1 MARRR
6 TWTDEDLIAAIDGA
20 SSISEVVRQL
30 RLSHGGAAFV
40 TVRARI
46 EQLGLEPPSRKRA
59 RRDPQPTAA
68 SRERTDRGR
77 RRWSDHELRA
87 AVAGSSSLRQVFLAL
102 GLAVGGSQWAV
113 VRARIKHLDCD
124 TSHWDHPLDPPRAI
138 THAGAVEVLMAA
150 DLPRLLSRCRS
161 RAELLRSVGLTPSA
175 TTYRAL
181 RRVLEV
187 SDIRGDVPALQ
198 RPPGRRRRSLEE
210 ILVRD
215 SDWTNTARLRERLI
229 EEGLREAR
237 CEACGLDRWRG
248 EPAPLQL
255 DHIDGDRR
263 NNLIDNLRI
272 LCANCHA
279 LTATWCSRNRGHD
292 GQGEE
297 ATR

>member
-6 TWTDEDLIAAIDGA
+6 TWTDEDLIAALDGA
-20 SSISEVVRQL
+20 ASMTEVVRQL

-46 EQLGLEPPSRKRA
+46 EQLGLEPPARERA
-59 RRDPQPTAA
+59 RRDPQPTAT
-68 SRERTDRGR
+68 SGVRTDRGR
-77 RRWSDHELRA
+77 RRWSDHDLRT
-87 AVAGSSSLRQVFLAL
+87 AVAESSSLRQVFLAL
-102 GLAVGGSQWAV
+102 RLAVGGSQWAV
-113 VRARIKHLDCD
+113 IRARIKHLACD
-124 TSHWDHPLDPPRAI
+124 TSHWDHPLDPPPAT
-138 THAGAVEVLMAA
+138 THAGAVEALMAA
-150 DLPRLLSRCRS
+150 DLSRLLTRCRS
-161 RAELLRSVGLTPSA
+161 RAELLRFVGLTPSV

-181 RRVLEV
+181 RQVLDV
-187 SDIRGDVPALQ
+187 SEIPGDAPALQ
-198 RPPGRRRRSLEE
+198 RPPGRRRRPLEE

-229 EEGLREAR
+229 EEGLREAH
-237 CEACGLDRWRG
+237 CEACGLNRWCG
-248 EPAPLQL
+248 APAPLQL

-292 GQGEE
+292 GQGDE